1 MQTKKMT
8 KRIET
13 ERKGKSLDKTYKGTD
28 QSSDSMKRHSCI
40 HATSTHSLS
49 NHPVQVSM
57 IHAAENQL
65 PDNTPGDALRIS
77 RSERLGTEGKLPN
90 ETSVSRDSSIPKVA
104 LADSQ
109 SSVT

>member
-1 MQTKKMT
+1 
-8 KRIET
+8 
-13 ERKGKSLDKTYKGTD
+13 
-28 QSSDSMKRHSCI
+28 MKRHSCI